1 MYDDV
6 NTADSTVRDHGVLVG
21 FDGSEHAKAALR
33 FGANE
38 ALRRKTRLTVVTVYT
53 VPVPIYP
60 NMASLPPEPE
70 GQTRRK
76 IAEATLEVAEGDL
89 SDYAGEVVFAVAE
102 GNPTG
107 TLVELSEQAQ
117 LIVVGARG
125 RDGFVGRVLGS
136 VASAL
141 PAHAHCPTLVFPGTD
156 LAEAG
161 TKDEG
166 PAEEETTAPIV
177 AAVDGSAQSFAVV
190 KQAAQTAE
198 ETTAPL
204 KLLMIMPQ
212 LEEWLYWYPDLQ
224 VHHESRQRRRAE
236 FETKIRSDFSWLF
249 DDHPDLDIS
258 IDVEIGHPED
268 VISDWTAKAALTV
281 VGNRGRGAVRSALL
295 GSVSRGVLNTAR
307 GPVMIVPRQ
316 S

>member
-6 NTADSTVRDHGVLVG
+6 NATDSTVRDHGVLVG

-38 ALRRKTRLTVVTVYT
+38 ALRRKTRLTVVTVYA

-60 NMASLPPEPE
+60 NIASLPPEPE
-70 GQTRRK
+70 DQARRK
-76 IAEATLEVAEGDL
+76 IAEATLEVAKGDL
-89 SDYAGEVVFAVAE
+89 SDYAGEVVFGVAE

-117 LIVVGARG
+117 LIIVGARG

-141 PAHAHCPTLVFPGTD
+141 PAHAHCPTIVLPGTD
-156 LAEAG
+156 SAEYASR
-161 TKDEG
+161 
-166 PAEEETTAPIV
+166 AEEETTAPVI

-190 KQAAQTAE
+190 EQAAQAAE
-198 ETTAPL
+198 KNTAPL

-212 LEEWLYWYPDLQ
+212 LEDWLYWYPDLQ
-224 VHHESRQRRRAE
+224 VHQESRQKRRAE

-249 DDHPDLDIS
+249 DDHPNLDIS